1 MSTYTVRQVDTDGTV
16 LRTLVNT
23 NVLSIERVLNGVGQA
38 VFTFPKIDPPSAIG
52 QAADVKM
59 LFPEI
64 QILRDGAPWW
74 WGVPLIARAAS
85 NKGDVQVTCS
95 DLGWYLTKR
104 ALDKTPTNLI
114 SNPDFEAGLTSWSTH
129 GAASAAAETDRVR
142 LGTTAAR
149 LTNSAAGDD
158 GYIAFNL
165 AGLGAGP
172 VIGRGLA
179 LVGWFFLESF
189 TASALGK
196 RGLYIEGRVGGVYQV
211 STQVDIDSSTV
222 TGEWQR
228 FRTTI
233 VIPTSQSWDIEV
245 RLYSPQGSIVWDAVE
260 LMDMESV
267 GGFNLDLATLAQ
279 DIVIFIQAA
288 TSDKDNLNI
297 ATAGA
302 ATGIVIPSKF
312 WQIADHVMAD
322 RALDEFVQRTN
333 GIDWSIETTAT
344 TRTFTTW
351 HPKGTDRTGS
361 ITLSLGSNVAHYDY
375 AEDGTQVET
384 DVTILGDSTGEADRE
399 LGHAR
404 DTSHFG
410 GRVLQGIYP
419 CTPGAT
425 INELTPQA
433 QDKLARSKRMV
444 RLPQPVTV
452 QKAGDLVGTLAVGD
466 KVSCSITDG
475 WVQVTTPFRV
485 VGIRHVPKN
494 ETLTLTLNEV

>member
-1 MSTYTVRQVDTDGTV
+1 VSTYTVRLVDIDGTV
-16 LRTLVNT
+16 LRTLVGT
-23 NVLSIERVLNGVGQA
+23 NVLSVERVLNGVGQA

-64 QILRDGAPWW
+64 QILRDGAHYW

-85 NKGDVQVTCS
+85 NKGDVEVTCS

-104 ALDKTPTNLI
+104 ALDKLPTNLI
-114 SNPDFEAGLTSWSTH
+114 SNPDFESGLTSWSTH
-129 GAASAAAETDRVR
+129 GAATAAAETDLVR

-149 LTNSAAGDD
+149 LTNSIAGDD
-158 GYIAFNL
+158 GYIAYNL
-165 AGLGAGP
+165 AGLAAGS

-189 TASALGK
+189 TAGALGN
-196 RGLYIEGRVGGVYQV
+196 RGLYIEGNAGGVFQV
-211 STQVDIDSSTV
+211 ATQVDIDEFTV
-222 TGEWQR
+222 KGEWQR

-233 VIPTSQSWDIEV
+233 VIPTSTTWDIEV

-260 LMDMESV
+260 LVDMESV
-267 GGFNLDLATLAQ
+267 GGFNLDIATLAQ
-279 DIVIFIQAA
+279 DIVIFVQAA
-288 TSDKDNLNI
+288 TSDKDDLNI
-297 ATAGA
+297 GTAGA
-302 ATGIVIPSKF
+302 ATGIVIASKF

-322 RALDEFVQRTN
+322 RALDEFVQRDN
-333 GIDWSIETTAT
+333 GIDWSIETSAT

-375 AEDGTQVET
+375 DEDGTQVMT
-384 DVTILGDSTGEADRE
+384 DVTILGESTEADRE

-425 INELTPQA
+425 INELDPQA
-433 QDKLARSKRMV
+433 QERLNRSKRMV

-452 QKAGDLVGTLAVGD
+452 QASGDLVGTLAVGD
-466 KVSCSITDG
+466 KVACSIADG
-475 WVQVTTPFRV
+475 WVEVTTPFRI
-485 VGIRHVPKN
+485 VGIRHTPKN